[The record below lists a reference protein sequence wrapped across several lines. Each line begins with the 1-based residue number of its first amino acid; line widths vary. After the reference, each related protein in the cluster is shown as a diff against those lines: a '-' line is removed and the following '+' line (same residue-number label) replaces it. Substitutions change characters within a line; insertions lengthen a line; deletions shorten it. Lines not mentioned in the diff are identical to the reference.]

1 MSNDF
6 WHGFLMGVGLVF
18 LVFVVARMMTR
29 RRKGGGSASGPGQ
42 GH

>member
-6 WHGFLMGVGLVF
+6 WRGFLMGVGLVF

-29 RRKGGGSASGPGQ
+29 RGGGSVSGPGK

>member
-1 MSNDF
+1 MSDDF

-29 RRKGGGSASGPGQ
+29 RRRGGSSAPGPGN
-42 GH
+42 GR

>member
-18 LVFVVARMMTR
+18 LVFIVARMMTR
-29 RRKGGGSASGPGQ
+29 RGAGRSASGPGK